1 MSASAIRRFTSM
13 WRMTETLQQRRQCLV
28 SCDDM
33 AGRSGKPRLDAKS
46 RAREVSL
53 RLACEYPGSAVQLCA
68 LEHSDAFQLL
78 VATILSAQCTDE
90 RVNQVAPALFARY
103 GTPEAMAGAD
113 RDTLEDLIRST
124 GFFKNKASSLI
135 GMAQRLTREYHGEVP
150 SAIED
155 LVTLPGVGRKT
166 ANVVLSNAFGA
177 DALAVDTHVFRV
189 AHRLGWSAAR
199 DADRTEADLTRLIP
213 RREWSRAHHWL
224 ILHGRQVCHARRPA
238 CGRCAVAR
246 WCPGREDAVSS
257 TARGQGGGLREGS
270 GSGGRSSL
278 SKSH

>member
-1 MSASAIRRFTSM
+1 MCSRYWTLSNPSEEVPSRYRVRR
-13 WRMTETLQQRRQCLV
+13 V
-28 SCDDM
+28 
-33 AGRSGKPRLDAKS
+33 LDALAGLYPD
-46 RAREVSL
+46 ARTAL
-53 RLACEYPGSAVQLCA
+53 RFETPW
-68 LEHSDAFQLL
+68 QLL
-78 VATILSAQCTDE
+78 VATILSAQCTDV
-90 RVNQVAPALFARY
+90 RVNIITERLFQRYPDARSLATLSEEEIAGLIRDCGLFRSKARY
-103 GTPEAMAGAD
+103 LSQTARIVVEEYGGDVPPSITHAEM
-113 RDTLEDLIRST
+113 
-124 GFFKNKASSLI
+124 
-135 GMAQRLTREYHGEVP
+135 TR
-150 SAIED
+150 
-155 LVTLPGVGRKT
+155 LPGVGRKT

-213 RREWSRAHHWL
+213 RREWSRVHHWL

>member
-1 MSASAIRRFTSM
+1 MS
-13 WRMTETLQQRRQCLV
+13 ETLQQRRQCLV

-53 RLACEYPGSAVQLCA
+53 RLACEYPGSAAQLCA

-78 VATILSAQCTDE
+78 VATILSAQCRDE
-90 RVNQVAPALFARY
+90 RVNQVTPALFARY
-103 GTPEAMAGAD
+103 GTPDAMAGAD

-124 GFFKNKASSLI
+124 GFFKNKTSSLI

-166 ANVVLSNAFGA
+166 ANVVRSVFFCEPGLP
-177 DALAVDTHVFRV
+177 VDTHVGRV
-189 AHRLGWSAAR
+189 SRRLGLTSEVDPPKVESALCAM
-199 DADRTEADLTRLIP
+199 IP
-213 RREWSRAHHWL
+213 PEETGVFSLRV
-224 ILHGRQVCHARRPA
+224 ILHGRRICRSRSPRCVECSLADICEFAEQIGAEPLSKTS
-238 CGRCAVAR
+238 GRCSV
-246 WCPGREDAVSS
+246 
-257 TARGQGGGLREGS
+257 GGDS
-270 GSGGRSSL
+270 D
-278 SKSH
+278 